1 MEFSVRHLGG
11 ALAKMAGLS
20 KIAFLALAISS
31 LSLSHTSQGVA
42 FGQTASPL
50 PQEIVSE
57 SIETANF
64 EDLEKKALELVDLLG
79 PENVLVAYDVD
90 NTLLALNQQL
100 GSNPWYSWQSAE
112 MKKPQ
117 PNDAITM
124 DKGEFARICSL
135 LLAVSSMHTPQP
147 EIPSIVA
154 RLQDRGIP
162 SIILTSRRYDMRD
175 STLAVLSDNAINMNR
190 TPIGPTQGFA
200 GTYLPYDLNHP
211 EEYGLTQEMVKSFAL
226 PKVRPVSYQNGMF
239 MVDGLHK
246 GAMLRTLLHKTGQ
259 SFKAI
264 LFIDDAP
271 YNVRDVQAAF
281 KDSGVAV
288 FTYRYNREDQNVQ
301 DFNQSDKSEVKEAW
315 KLFNETMKKL
325 FPKAS

>member
-1 MEFSVRHLGG
+1 
-11 ALAKMAGLS
+11 
-20 KIAFLALAISS
+20 
-31 LSLSHTSQGVA
+31 
-42 FGQTASPL
+42 
-50 PQEIVSE
+50 
-57 SIETANF
+57 
-64 EDLEKKALELVDLLG
+64 
-79 PENVLVAYDVD
+79 
-90 NTLLALNQQL
+90 
-100 GSNPWYSWQSAE
+100 
-112 MKKPQ
+112 
-117 PNDAITM
+117 
-124 DKGEFARICSL
+124 
-135 LLAVSSMHTPQP
+135 
-147 EIPSIVA
+147 
-154 RLQDRGIP
+154 
-162 SIILTSRRYDMRD
+162 MRD